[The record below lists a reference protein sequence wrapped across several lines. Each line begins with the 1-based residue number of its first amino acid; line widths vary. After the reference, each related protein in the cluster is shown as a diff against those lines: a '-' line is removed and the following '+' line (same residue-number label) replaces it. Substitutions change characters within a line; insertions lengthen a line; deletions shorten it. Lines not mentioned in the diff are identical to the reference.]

1 MALQADLER
10 TNIENHRLKDLL
22 NQATNN
28 YNTLQMHLVTV
39 MQQQSQRAADHELEK
54 VSDQHARKN
63 RGASEVPRQFIN
75 LGLGQVSA
83 ETDAEPSL
91 SSPEGGGDPIRSPV
105 SNMDHLSKEDDVD
118 PGSQNAWMGSNKV
131 SRLNPSKSVDQATEA
146 TIRKARVSVRARS
159 EAPMVRLGYNR
170 LQFFT

>member
-22 NQATNN
+22 NQVTNN

-39 MQQQSQRAADHELEK
+39 MQQQSQKAADNEQEQF
-54 VSDQHARKN
+54 SDHHARKN
-63 RGASEVPRQFIN
+63 SSASEVPRQFIN
-75 LGLGQVSA
+75 LGLGGQISA

-91 SSPEGGGDPIRSPV
+91 SSPEGADPIRSP
-105 SNMDHLSKEDDVD
+105 DHLSKEDDVD
-118 PGSQNAWMGSNKV
+118 LGSQNANWMGSNKV

-159 EAPMVRLGYNR
+159 EAPMVRSG
-170 LQFFT
+170 LQAIIKFN